1 MAKIDPV
8 YTNIPTSA
16 DVDYSPLG
24 GTVGIDQADVDKIQ
38 SVTTSEALSAM
49 RGGVGPNGTSEADN
63 EENAVLDHCR
73 KRNLGI
79 I

>member
-8 YTNIPTSA
+8 YTNIPPVVG

-24 GTVGIDQADVDKIQ
+24 GVVGLEATDVANIQAVA
-38 SVTTSEALSAM
+38 SSEATDAI
-49 RGGVGPNGTSEADN
+49 EAGYGEAGDG
-63 EENAVLDHCR
+63 EVLDHCR
-73 KRNLGI
+73 RRNLGI